1 MSVTETENEK
11 IIRKLPPAAKLEVS
25 PSYDAHPLAALMPMM
40 DDDAFANLKAD
51 IAKRGIEHPT
61 TIFQGLLLDG
71 RNRHR
76 AAKELGLKLTAANFK
91 EFTGTLAEA
100 EAFVISA
107 NLHRRQLNNK
117 EKQEFAQKMI
127 TKYPQESDRGLARM
141 TSLSKST
148 IAAARSALANSPEK
162 RKFDAAV
169 KAWDGLSDQQQIDL
183 VLMFERDIRDILA
196 TEAANSSGE
205 VR

>member
-1 MSVTETENEK
+1 MSNVEPRT
-11 IIRKLPPAAKLEVS
+11 LPVAPKLEVS
-25 PSYDAHPLAALMPMM
+25 LSYDAHPLAALMPMM

-51 IAKRGIEHPT
+51 IAKRGIEHPMT
-61 TIFQGLLLDG
+61 TYQGLLLDG

-76 AAKELGLKLTAANFK
+76 AAKELGLKLTAAHFK
-91 EFTGTLAEA
+91 DFTGTTAEA

-117 EKQEFAQKMI
+117 QKQEFAQKMI
-127 TKYPQESDRGLARM
+127 EKYPQESDRALGRM
-141 TSLSKST
+141 TSLSKTT
-148 IAAARSALANSPEK
+148 IAAARSAMANSPEK

-196 TEAANSSGE
+196 TEAANLTG
-205 VR
+205 

>member
-1 MSVTETENEK
+1 
-11 IIRKLPPAAKLEVS
+11 
-25 PSYDAHPLAALMPMM
+25 MM

-51 IAKRGIEHPT
+51 IAKRGIEHPM

-76 AAKELGLKLTAANFK
+76 AAKELGLKLTAAHFK
-91 EFTGTLAEA
+91 EFTGTPAEA

-117 EKQEFAQKMI
+117 QKQEFAQKMI
-127 TKYPQESDRGLARM
+127 TKYPQESDRALARM

-148 IAAARSALANSPEK
+148 IATARSALANSPEK

-169 KAWDGLSDQQQIDL
+169 KAFDALSDQQQIDFV
-183 VLMFERDIRDILA
+183 VLFAREKQKLLRSA
-196 TEAANSSGE
+196 
-205 VR
+205 VC